1 MSRSSSE
8 RNIHLLPVLTATRQT
23 QGNRASDFCY
33 ATVGELVRFG
43 SECDGEPIDG
53 SCGCRRS
60 LAGLDSGKSTTTF
73 CVTRL
78 PLTRQEV
85 VAQFTESLRR
95 TGWLKLLEP
104 GAVDEMVNE
113 HLDIARAFPE
123 GAILERRGDEICR
136 RDVLH
141 PAVGAEKDQS

>member
-1 MSRSSSE
+1 MSRSSSA
-8 RNIHLLPVLTATRQT
+8 RVIHLLPVLTATQQT

-78 PLTRQEV
+78 PLSRRELL
-85 VAQFTESLRR
+85 AKFTESLRR
-95 TGWLKLLEP
+95 TGWLELLEP
-104 GAVDEMVNE
+104 GAVDQLVDE
-113 HLDIARAFPE
+113 HLGIARAFPA
-123 GAILERRGDEICR
+123 GAILERRGDEIR
-136 RDVLH
+136 QRDASQ
-141 PAVGAEKDQS
+141 PAVGPENEPS